1 MRKRADKKT
10 SYSKKTPPSSDFSSA
25 FADDPAYERRIR
37 EQMRICRSV
46 SDDEIRK
53 RIANYKKRLNKT
65 YWQAAPCDMDYYE
78 TCYVMYEA
86 YQRIAKERGIV

>member
-1 MRKRADKKT
+1 MRKKADKKT
-10 SYSKKTPPSSDFSSA
+10 SYSKKTSSPSDFSSA

-46 SDDEIRK
+46 SDDEIRN
-53 RIANYKKRLNKT
+53 RIANYRKRLHKT
-65 YWQAAPCDMDYYE
+65 YWQAAPYDMGYHE